1 MAERVRQVAGRM
13 DLRSNLGNGTEIDV
27 RFSLRASC
35 SGLAR
40 MPGSAQF
47 G

>member
-35 SGLAR
+35 SA
-40 MPGSAQF
+40 
-47 G
+47 